1 MSTHAVKKKWYS
13 RPLIL
18 IPMVFGMI
26 VILLVAAGCGYY
38 WHINSKVNRVQVS
51 LGADG
56 AGQGKD
62 INYLILGS
70 DSRQSGGDPTDWEY
84 GAQRSDVLM
93 VANIS
98 ADRQHITLM
107 SIPRDSWVE
116 IPGQG
121 MSKINAAYSYG
132 GADLTVKTVQELTG
146 IRIDHFMIV
155 DFESFKE
162 ITDLL
167 GGVSIPTAEGTQTMD
182 GDEALSFVRERYSLP
197 GGDFDRVRRQQ
208 AWMQGIASSAQQ
220 QGVLSSAGKLNQY
233 AEALLNHSAVDQNLG
248 LSELTRTAYELR
260 GMGQDGIQFLTAPV
274 TGTGMEGD
282 QSVVYL
288 DEEKLEPLCQAWA
301 AGEITGYV
309 QSHAGDLT
317 RLQSKPVV

>member
-1 MSTHAVKKKWYS
+1 MSEPAAKKKWYR
-13 RPLIL
+13 RPLVI
-18 IPMVFGMI
+18 IPTII
-26 VILLVAAGCGYY
+26 VSVLVLCVAAGCGYY

-51 LGADG
+51 FGAEG
-56 AGQGKD
+56 AGQGND

-132 GADLTVKTVQELTG
+132 GADLTVQTVQNLTG

-167 GGVSIPTAEGTQTMD
+167 GGVSIDTEEGTQTMD

-208 AWMQGIASSAQQ
+208 AWLQAIASTAQQ

-288 DEEKLEPLCQAWA
+288 DEEKLAPLCKAWA
-301 AGEITGYV
+301 DGDIASYV
-309 QSHAGDLT
+309 GQHAGDLT
-317 RLQSKPVV
+317 TLQSKPVV